1 MLEIKLL
8 PGSEVEI
15 IGEISVDD
23 FEACRE
29 QAIKEF
35 SGKVKIDGFRPGK
48 VPEKVLIDNVGE
60 SEILERMAII
70 ALQKEYPKIIE
81 ERKIKAIGRPLIT
94 ITKIAR
100 NNPLGF
106 KIRTFVMP
114 EIELPDYK
122 NIEKGKTRLE
132 ILEKIIEKMKAEIPQ
147 ILIEGEKEKMF
158 QEIRANLEETGLKWE
173 DYLGHIKKTEEELK
187 KDWEPDALKRVKFG
201 LVLNE
206 IAEKEKIEVSEEEM
220 EKEAEKIMEQHKYLD
235 KNRVKM
241 YTYGIIRN
249 EKVFKLLESC

>member
-1 MLEIKLL
+1 
-8 PGSEVEI
+8 
-15 IGEISVDD
+15 
-23 FEACRE
+23 
-29 QAIKEF
+29 
-35 SGKVKIDGFRPGK
+35 
-48 VPEKVLIDNVGE
+48 
-60 SEILERMAII
+60 
-70 ALQKEYPKIIE
+70 
-81 ERKIKAIGRPLIT
+81 
-94 ITKIAR
+94 
-100 NNPLGF
+100 
-106 KIRTFVMP
+106 MP